1 MTLRRYE
8 CPSVSV
14 SLIIH
19 VLSIPGPYIDPEGT
33 DPSSSGTM
41 RQLLHAEQIPLST
54 MSTWRFQ
61 AHRISIQSCDSYEK
75 SSKESCFLWW

>member
-14 SLIIH
+14 SLVTH

-33 DPSSSGTM
+33 VPSSSGTM

-54 MSTWRFQ
+54 MST
-61 AHRISIQSCDSYEK
+61 
-75 SSKESCFLWW
+75 